1 MPHPQ
6 GGMICGLPAAD
17 QQRCFPASACHW
29 IPFRCSSHPVYSRLA
44 LAEAQATYDQVID
57 GFPV

>member
-1 MPHPQ
+1 
-6 GGMICGLPAAD
+6 MICGLPAAD